1 MIISYKICTSI
12 QARDSS
18 RSLALD
24 VARAFNEGSDMVEV
38 RFDYSSKEAINDLLD
53 VVMEHRDRMIFTC
66 RSRDEGGAFNGS
78 EAERLMVLKRLASF
92 RPMLLDVEYKTVE
105 RDEELYDHLRAL
117 NCDLLISY
125 HDFNNTPSRNRLAE
139 IMDGMLKYSRNVKIV
154 TMAKSVEDNESILSL
169 YDIIKDK
176 YKKKDGIQLVAF
188 CMGEHGLASRVLCT
202 MLGAPYTYAALD
214 KPLAPSQLTL
224 RQMRMIYKVMDE
236 NGYAKSI
243 RNDRY
248 TIDMVARLIGS
259 VLHDMH
265 G

>member
-1 MIISYKICTSI
+1 MISYRICTSI
-12 QARDSS
+12 QARYDS
-18 RSLALD
+18 RNLTLD

-38 RFDYSSKEAINDLLD
+38 RFDYSSKDAINDLLD
-53 VVMEHRDRMIFTC
+53 VVMEYRDRMIFTC

-78 EAERLMVLKRLASF
+78 EAERLIVLKRLASF
-92 RPMLLDVEYKTVE
+92 RPMLLDVEYKTLE

-125 HDFNNTPSRNRLAE
+125 HDFNHTPSRNRLAE

-154 TMAKSVEDNESILSL
+154 AMAKSVEDNESILSL
-169 YDIIKDK
+169 YDMIKDR
-176 YKKKDGIQLVAF
+176 YKKDDIQLVAF

-202 MLGAPYTYAALD
+202 MLGAPFTYAALD

-224 RQMRMIYKVMDE
+224 KQMRMIYKVIDE
-236 NGYAKSI
+236 SGYSKSI
-243 RNDRY
+243 RNDRC
-248 TIDMVARLIGS
+248 TIDMVAGLIGS

-265 G
+265 V

>member
-1 MIISYKICTSI
+1 MSIRICTSI
-12 QARDSS
+12 QARDNSKN
-18 RSLALD
+18 LAVD

-38 RFDYSSKEAINDLLD
+38 RFDYSSKDAISDMLD

-92 RPMLLDVEYKTVE
+92 RPMLLDVEYKTLE

-125 HDFNNTPSRNRLAE
+125 HDFNHTPGRNRLAE
-139 IMDGMLKYSRNVKIV
+139 IMDGMLKYSKNVKMV
-154 TMAKSVEDNESILSL
+154 TMAKSIEDNESILSL
-169 YDIIKDK
+169 YDVINDSIR
-176 YKKKDGIQLVAF
+176 LVAF

-202 MLGAPYTYAALD
+202 MLGAPFTYAALD

-224 RQMRMIYKVMDE
+224 KQMRMIYKVMDE
-236 NGYAKSI
+236 KGYAKGI

-248 TIDMVARLIGS
+248 TIDMVAGLIGS
-259 VLHDMH
+259 VLHEMH
-265 G
+265 V